1 MKEIDIVSLQMIK
14 KDTLSCLK
22 ARISK
27 TEEDAAKIM
36 RHSLEIV
43 TENISFL
50 YV

>member
-1 MKEIDIVSLQMIK
+1 MKEINIVSLQMIK
-14 KDTLSCLK
+14 TDTLSCLK
-22 ARISK
+22 ARIS
-27 TEEDAAKIM
+27 TSEDAAKIM